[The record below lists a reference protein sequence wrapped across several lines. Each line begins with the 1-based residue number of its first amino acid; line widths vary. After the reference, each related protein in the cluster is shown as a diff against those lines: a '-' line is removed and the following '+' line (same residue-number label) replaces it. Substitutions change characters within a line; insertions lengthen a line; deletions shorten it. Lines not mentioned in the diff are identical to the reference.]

1 MSKVMFTQPAEYD
14 LIRIE
19 DYIRDILYNPQSSI
33 KVVDGII
40 KTAEKLGIFPKEHQL
55 VNDFLLADLGF
66 RMTCHDNY
74 NIFYIYDELLD
85 IVHIIRIL
93 YNRADWQSI
102 LKK

>member
-19 DYIRDILYNPQSSI
+19 DYIRDILYNSQSSI
-33 KVVDGII
+33 KVADGIVE
-40 KTAEKLGIFPKEHQL
+40 TAEKLGLFPKEHQL
-55 VNDFLLADLGF
+55 VNDFLLAELGF
-66 RMTCHDNY
+66 RMTRYDNY

-93 YNRADWQSI
+93 YNRADWQNI
-102 LKK
+102 LK